1 MCGPACY
8 ELGPG
13 FVRCPESPI
22 QEQSICAWEDEHT
35 NAMCLIMCAED
46 SHCPDPGMVC
56 VACPERYKAACDN
69 LWVFTEKGRDI
80 CAWPAT

>member
-1 MCGPACY
+1 
-8 ELGPG
+8 
-13 FVRCPESPI
+13 
-22 QEQSICAWEDEHT
+22 
-35 NAMCLIMCAED
+35 MCAED

-56 VACPERYKAACDN
+56 VACPERYKAACDS